1 MEGGKKTWERRLLTL
16 AEGGKKTWERRLLTL
31 GEGGKEMWEKRLLTR
46 MEGGKEIK
54 KTEPGW
60 LRPFLLCFAHG
71 RFFGTYSLEPVSIS
85 ELMMVFW
92 KQANRIMT
100 GRTQS
105 TEPAMT
111 TA

>member
-1 MEGGKKTWERRLLTL
+1 M
-16 AEGGKKTWERRLLTL
+16 
-31 GEGGKEMWEKRLLTR
+31 EGGKEMWGKRLLTLHR
-46 MEGGKEIK
+46 RGKKIKK

-60 LRPFLLCFAHG
+60 LRPFLLCFAHE

-85 ELMMVFW
+85 ELMIVFW

>member
-1 MEGGKKTWERRLLTL
+1 MEKRLLSL
-16 AEGGKKTWERRLLTL
+16 M
-31 GEGGKEMWEKRLLTR
+31 EGGKEMWGKRLLTLH
-46 MEGGKEIK
+46 EGGKKITK

-60 LRPFLLCFAHG
+60 LRPFLLCFAHE